1 MKAVTKKKESSNISE
16 SELENTTDEEL
27 PSQEEGTQ
35 DTEETVNT
43 SESTEAEEDGAVD
56 SESSDEIAEL
66 EEKLSAS
73 EAREKA
79 AEDKLL
85 RTLAEFENFKKRQEV
100 EKVNFI
106 KYANEKTILDLLP
119 VMDSFAMAKPQF
131 EETDQK
137 ELKEGFLLILK
148 QLETFFERMGV
159 EKIVSLDEEFDP
171 NLHQA
176 ISSEEVDGTDSNKVV
191 KVMQDGFKMADKVIR
206 PAMVVVSK

>member
-1 MKAVTKKKESSNISE
+1 VTKKKESSNTTE
-16 SELENTTDEEL
+16 SEVENTTDEVLEA
-27 PSQEEGTQ
+27 QEEAAQ
-35 DTEETVNT
+35 DTEETVDSS
-43 SESTEAEEDGAVD
+43 SESVETEDESVVDAETP
-56 SESSDEIAEL
+56 DEIAEL

-73 EAREKA
+73 EEREKS

-106 KYANEKTILDLLP
+106 KYANEKMILDLLP
-119 VMDSFAMAKPQF
+119 VMDSFTMAKPQF

-137 ELKEGFLLILK
+137 VLQEGFLLILK
-148 QLETFFERMGV
+148 QLETFFERMGI
-159 EKIVSLDEEFDP
+159 EKIASLEEAFDP

-176 ISSEEVDGTDSNKVV
+176 ISSEEVEGTDSNKVI